1 MERRAFRAMGTDVEL
16 LLDAP
21 PRVETFLTLAA
32 AEQEMSRLE
41 GIFSRFREDS
51 ELSSLNRAGSL
62 RAGTELVQVTQ
73 LAVKARLR
81 TDGRF
86 DPTVHDALVAAGYDR
101 SFEQLR
107 GRIATTTAPPLCGG
121 RIAVDP
127 LTGLIELEPGF
138 RLDLGGIAKG
148 YAVDRLCDMLAAAG
162 PCLVDAGGD
171 IAVRGGSWPVGVET
185 ADGMLTLQLTG
196 GAVATSGIDRRSW
209 SSDVGRAHHVIDPAT
224 GRPAERDLLRVTVVA
239 DSAAEAEVLAKSL
252 YLAGAAQATR
262 EADGLGTPTVLVTR
276 DGRTALAGGLSS

>member
-1 MERRAFRAMGTDVEL
+1 
-16 LLDAP
+16 
-21 PRVETFLTLAA
+21 
-32 AEQEMSRLE
+32 
-41 GIFSRFREDS
+41 
-51 ELSSLNRAGSL
+51 
-62 RAGTELVQVTQ
+62 
-73 LAVKARLR
+73 
-81 TDGRF
+81 
-86 DPTVHDALVAAGYDR
+86 VHDALVAAGYDR
-101 SFEQLR
+101 SFEQLH

-121 RIAVDP
+121 RIAFDP

-148 YAVDRLCDMLAAAG
+148 YAVDRLCDMLAAVG

-209 SSDVGRAHHVIDPAT
+209 SSDVGRGHHVIDPAT

-252 YLAGAAQATR
+252 YLAGSAQATR
-262 EADGLGTPTVLVTR
+262 EADHLGTPTVLVTR